1 MALDD
6 LLKRRLVV
14 LTGKGGVGKSVVGL
28 AVALAARDRG
38 KRVLLVEVA
47 APLEA
52 ARYLGRPPSGPRER
66 EVLPGLHTVNLDPAR
81 VMDEYVRQTV
91 KIELLSRRIL
101 GSPIYSRFLA
111 AAPGLKDLMLLGKIM
126 VLEEA
131 REGLS
136 RRPRYDLIVV
146 DAPAT
151 GHGLSLL
158 RVPQAASEAVP
169 IGPVGHN
176 ARRILRLLRDRDKTA
191 LAIVAIPEEMAVVE
205 AVQFHRLA
213 AEELGLRPSMVV
225 LNACH
230 ERRFRE
236 DEEAEVLRLAALRPS
251 GRLKGDVPLAAALLA
266 ARRQIR
272 RRKMTRF
279 YETRLKRALSLP
291 LVCLPYLFREALDE
305 NDLRLLAARLEAA

>member
-1 MALDD
+1 MARNVSSSVFAALYAGMTITPFSFVDVAEAPLSAAVSLMVDRTFYRVPPPRKEGVLVSLAMALHS
-6 LLKRRLVV
+6 LLDRRLVV
-14 LTGKGGVGKSVVGL
+14 LSGKGGVGKSVVGL
-28 AVALAARDRG
+28 ALALAARNEG

-91 KIELLSRRIL
+91 KIDLLSRRIL
-101 GSPIYSRFLA
+101 ESPIYSRFFA
-111 AAPGLKDLMLLGKIM
+111 AAPGLKDLMLLGKIL

-131 REGLS
+131 REGLA

-158 RVPQAASEAVP
+158 KVPLAASEAVP

-176 ARRILRLLRDRDKTA
+176 ARRILRLLRDRDRTA
-191 LAIVAIPEEMAVVE
+191 LAIV
-205 AVQFHRLA
+205 
-213 AEELGLRPSMVV
+213 
-225 LNACH
+225 
-230 ERRFRE
+230 
-236 DEEAEVLRLAALRPS
+236 
-251 GRLKGDVPLAAALLA
+251 
-266 ARRQIR
+266 
-272 RRKMTRF
+272 
-279 YETRLKRALSLP
+279 
-291 LVCLPYLFREALDE
+291 
-305 NDLRLLAARLEAA
+305 